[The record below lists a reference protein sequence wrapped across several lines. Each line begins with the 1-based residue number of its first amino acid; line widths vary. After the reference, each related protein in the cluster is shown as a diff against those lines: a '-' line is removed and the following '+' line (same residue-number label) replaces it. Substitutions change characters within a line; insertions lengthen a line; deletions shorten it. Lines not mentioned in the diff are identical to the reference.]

1 MPPIDDPF
9 GTPAG
14 GGNGS
19 PPDDRTMIMPRPGG
33 RAPEPAGGPRGG
45 DPYTP
50 PPMAS
55 LAPLSG
61 RGDGLN
67 PLEQAAGPLLAMLT
81 AASIRSAPATAPPP
95 ARRARSAR
103 SEARRARGR
112 RETAT

>member
-61 RGDGLN
+61 RGACA
-67 PLEQAAGPLLAMLT
+67 PASASKAATGSCTT
-81 AASIRSAPATAPPP
+81 AAANWRRCASAP
-95 ARRARSAR
+95 RR
-103 SEARRARGR
+103 
-112 RETAT
+112 

>member
-55 LAPLSG
+55 L
-61 RGDGLN
+61 
-67 PLEQAAGPLLAMLT
+67 
-81 AASIRSAPATAPPP
+81 
-95 ARRARSAR
+95 
-103 SEARRARGR
+103 
-112 RETAT
+112 

>member
-81 AASIRSAPATAPPP
+81 
-95 ARRARSAR
+95 
-103 SEARRARGR
+103 
-112 RETAT
+112 